1 MMRCLL
7 FFISDI
13 LVSTL
18 RLGEPGPQ
26 IQVPR
31 HGRSCLELLS
41 LFLSDECTRGKK
53 AARQRGSLP
62 NLSYFLDLVCFDL
75 FQINQKLVIYY
86 DFSYGHTEVA
96 VISIDIISKM

>member
-1 MMRCLL
+1 LSAPCFWESRAPKFRFL
-7 FFISDI
+7 
-13 LVSTL
+13 TTA
-18 RLGEPGPQ
+18 GA
-26 IQVPR
+26 
-31 HGRSCLELLS
+31 ELLS

-62 NLSYFLDLVCFDL
+62 NLSYFLDLVYFDL